1 MSRQATPEAVGEE
14 APPFAPSLVEG
25 LLQLF
30 GKAVRAQQLYL
41 PNNPMYQRAIDQL
54 RAGFEA
60 VWRET
65 SELSLLVMETEF
77 RWEGIPV
84 AQEASRSDSL
94 SWVFFKDGIRTLT
107 FTPGFEGEEM
117 VRLLEMVQR
126 ARRGGTEDD
135 DLLTLLW
142 EEDFVNLRYRFVD
155 PDTAMLPSLEPAPS
169 YGTERTVET
178 GPAGAEA
185 QREPPPSIVR
195 MQDFDSS
202 VYFLD
207 EQEMEYLRRSFAPEP
222 ASQLRRNTLGIL
234 FDTFELE
241 TDEAVRAEIVSILDQ
256 VVLHLLAVGDY
267 RAVAYLVA
275 ESRAAAGRA
284 PSLTPA
290 QRGSLL
296 AITARLGTP
305 QVLAQLL
312 ETLDQAREVP
322 PAEELDALFEVLGEG
337 ALSTVLAWV
346 ARLAA
351 GPLRDALERAAT
363 RLAAT
368 NVSELVRLISS
379 SDVAIALQATRRA
392 GELRTAAAVGP
403 LGQLLSGRE
412 PTLRR
417 AAAQALADIG
427 STGALQILE
436 RAVDDEDREVRITAV
451 RVLGARGHRAALP
464 LLEEAVRDK
473 TLRDADLTE
482 KMAYFEAYGLLA
494 GQGGVDY
501 LDGVLNGRGGLFAR
515 REDGETRACA
525 AMALGRI
532 GSADALDALRRAA
545 ADKDVVVRN
554 AVAKALRGGAA

>member
-1 MSRQATPEAVGEE
+1 MSRQAMPEAVGAE
-14 APPFAPSLVEG
+14 APPFAPALVEG

-30 GKAVRAQQLYL
+30 GKAVRAHQLYL
-41 PNNPMYQRAIDQL
+41 PNNPMYQRAIDQV

-65 SELSLLVMETEF
+65 AELSLLVMETEF

-84 AQEASRSDSL
+84 SQEATRAESL
-94 SWVFFKDGIRTLT
+94 SWVFFKDGIRSLT
-107 FTPGFEGEEM
+107 FTPGFEGEEL

-126 ARRGGTEDD
+126 VRRGGSDDD

-155 PDTAMLPSLEPAPS
+155 PDTALLPALEPAPS
-169 YGTERTVET
+169 YGAERTVET

-185 QREPPPSIVR
+185 QRDPPPSIVR

-202 VYFLD
+202 IYFLD
-207 EQEMEYLRRSFAPEP
+207 EEEMEYLRRSFEPEP
-222 ASQLRRNTLGIL
+222 VSELRRSTLAIL

-241 TDEAVRAEIVSILDQ
+241 PDETVRAEIVSILDQ

-275 ESRAAAGRA
+275 ETRAAAGRA

-296 AITARLGTP
+296 AIPARLGAP
-305 QVLAQLL
+305 QVLSQLL

-337 ALSTVLAWV
+337 ALATVLAWV
-346 ARLAA
+346 ARLSA
-351 GPLRDALERAAT
+351 GPLREALERAAT

-368 NVSELVRLISS
+368 NVSELVRLVGAG
-379 SDVAIALQATRRA
+379 DVAIALQATRRA
-392 GELRTAAAVGP
+392 GELRTPAAVSP
-403 LGQLLSGRE
+403 LAHLLSGRE
-412 PTLRR
+412 PTLRL
-417 AAAQALADIG
+417 AAAQALAEIG

-436 RAVDDEDREVRITAV
+436 RAVNDDDREVRITAV

-464 LLEEAVRDK
+464 LLEEAVRDRS
-473 TLRDADLTE
+473 LRDADLTE

-515 REDGETRACA
+515 REDAETRACA
-525 AMALGRI
+525 ALALGRI
-532 GSADALDALRRAA
+532 GSAGALDALRGASG
-545 ADKDVVVRN
+545 DKEGGVRN